1 MATKPPFDLTGRVA
15 LVTGAGSS
23 TGIGFACARFLAR
36 QGAAVYLTGASA
48 RVLDRANDLV
58 AQGITASASV
68 ADLTADADVHDVV
81 DRVLDSL
88 GRLDIVVN
96 NAGMTSVESPVIAS
110 GESASLDDLTR
121 ESWDSAFARNVTTA
135 FLVSKFAL
143 PHLRNSGHGRI
154 ISVASVTGPIM
165 AMANEAAYAAGKAAM
180 VGLTRAIAI
189 DEAQGGITCNAVAPG
204 WIATGS
210 QTESEA
216 HQGAI
221 APVGRSA
228 TPDEVAACV
237 GFLASTE
244 AAYVTGQVLVVDGGN
259 SIAEER
265 G

>member
-1 MATKPPFDLTGRVA
+1 M
-15 LVTGAGSS
+15 
-23 TGIGFACARFLAR
+23 
-36 QGAAVYLTGASA
+36 YLTGASA
-48 RVLDRANDLV
+48 RVLDRGSDLV
-58 AQGITASASV
+58 AQGFAASASV
-68 ADLTADADVHDVV
+68 ADLTAEAEVHDLIA
-81 DRVLDSL
+81 RVIDSH
-88 GRLDIVVN
+88 GGLDIVVN
-96 NAGMTSVESPVIAS
+96 NAGMTSVESPAIAV

-121 ESWDSAFARNVTTA
+121 DSWDSAFARNVTSA
-135 FLVSKFAL
+135 FLASKYAL
-143 PHLRNSGHGRI
+143 PHLRKTGHGRI

-180 VGLTRAIAI
+180 VGLTRAIAL
-189 DEAQGGITCNAVAPG
+189 DEARGGITCNAVAPG

-210 QTESEA
+210 QTEGEA
-216 HQGAI
+216 QQGAS